1 LLAVVEDDGRIR
13 FVEKYLDFHLNRTIC
28 YEYPQGV
35 YSKSL
40 KSDLK
45 ILCCFFHSKY
55 GYFVHSPDF
64 NSDDKHWKIICG
76 KVMLES
82 TEFLHCT
89 RVFFNFHTKFRRL
102 DAEVDP
108 LLHQILETFV
118 SRYFLADLSHTI

>member
-1 LLAVVEDDGRIR
+1 MRPLQNHPPRPALEVASSRRSFFSDGSNSPFVRLSVE
-13 FVEKYLDFHLNRTIC
+13 
-28 YEYPQGV
+28 
-35 YSKSL
+35 S
-40 KSDLK
+40 
-45 ILCCFFHSKY
+45 
-55 GYFVHSPDF
+55 
-64 NSDDKHWKIICG
+64 II
-76 KVMLES
+76 LES